1 MNLSVAMSQ
10 IFTLLSSL
18 DDKIE
23 LASGLKL
30 TDRTAAVCP
39 FIVFVLVAV
48 PGYHSLIK
56 LSCEPLTMTLS
67 FGEKLIALTFLVC
80 PSKSRFL
87 LELAT
92 FHNEILFSVPQEAK
106 YFLF

>member
-1 MNLSVAMSQ
+1 MSQ

-18 DDKIE
+18 EERIK

-30 TDRTAAVCP
+30 TDLTEAVCP
-39 FIVFVLVAV
+39 FIVLVFVAV
-48 PGYHSLIK
+48 PGYQSFIK
-56 LSCEPLTMTLS
+56 WSCDPLTITLS
-67 FGEKLIALTFLVC
+67 LGEKLMQFIFLVC

-92 FHNEILFSVPQEAK
+92 FQSEILSSFPDEAK